1 MDRLNDS
8 HAAPGRFA
16 EIDGGDAKAM
26 QPAIALY
33 ETSVNAHWLQHPGRM
48 GLAAKHLQLFALL
61 DGDRCDAYALVR
73 RRRLPLV
80 GKAMYFVERGPVY
93 RSEAAAIE
101 LIDSLRRHVGRK
113 AWMIEV
119 SPFGDIEAGSALTS
133 ALAAMGFR
141 EGQAIREHYHDTVV
155 LDLGEPIDVIRK
167 GFRRSLKTQINRFE
181 RLGLRADYRQDPAS
195 LDDFCEMVNAMAY
208 DRGFKPIDDS
218 EKSWILDQ
226 LGSSMHLFVATEGDC
241 FKGGILLVAN
251 ASKSRVIYEYGG
263 SIDQSSPP
271 LPVGHGLHWQ
281 AIKWAKESGFQSYD
295 FGGYDRARG
304 GEFSINRFKL
314 GFSKTIERLIPE
326 LRWMPAGWQRWG
338 LERYLT
344 WKAERTG

>member
-1 MDRLNDS
+1 MSDD
-8 HAAPGRFA
+8 APTPRRFA
-16 EIDGGDAKAM
+16 EIGISDAEAM
-26 QPAIALY
+26 QSVIALY
-33 ETSVNAHWLQHPGRM
+33 ETSANAHWLQHPKRM
-48 GLAAKHLQLFALL
+48 GAASKNLQLFALCT
-61 DGDRCDAYALVR
+61 GDRCDAYALVR
-73 RRRLPLV
+73 RRRLPFL
-80 GKAMYFVERGPVY
+80 GKSMYFAERGPVY
-93 RSEAAAIE
+93 RTDDAAID
-101 LIDSLRRHVGRK
+101 LVQSLRHHIGKK

-119 SPFGDIEAGSALTS
+119 SPFGDIEAGSTLKS
-133 ALAAMGFR
+133 ALATMGFC

-155 LDLGEPIDVIRK
+155 LDLGLPVDVIRK

-181 RLGLRADYRQDPAS
+181 RLGLKADYRLDPAS
-195 LDDFCEMVNAMAY
+195 LDEFCKMVNKMAH

-251 ASKSRVIYEYGG
+251 ASKSRIIYEYGG
-263 SIDQSSPP
+263 SIDESSPP

-281 AIKWAKESGFQSYD
+281 AIKWAKDAGFQSYD

-314 GFSKTIERLIPE
+314 GFSKTIEQLIPE